1 MLPYREK
8 PANRPGGEPGRPG
21 LEEGRTMNTRASI
34 LLAAVSASALVL
46 AGCGGDQQ
54 GQAQQPAG
62 DRAETGADERTGAT
76 DGETVERSAST
87 EDTEAATT
95 RMEDTGAR
103 GGDNAAE
110 GNGRATEEG
119 SGEDGGRGER
129 VSLEIR
135 GSPGTAFSGVC
146 SVGDEEA
153 ELAGEVPQRFV
164 YYPEGRKIHC
174 ELRKED
180 AGSGNLKVVLAGPGN
195 RIVQQ
200 TNAESGTVELTLSGK
215 GGGSSSSSVSTS
227 TNSSSSS
234 SSSVS
239 SSSVNSSSSSSS
251 NSR

>member
-1 MLPYREK
+1 
-8 PANRPGGEPGRPG
+8 
-21 LEEGRTMNTRASI
+21 MNTRTLI

-46 AGCGGDQQ
+46 AGCGGDQR

-76 DGETVERSAST
+76 DGKTVERSAST
-87 EDTEAATT
+87 EDTEAATMRT
-95 RMEDTGAR
+95 EDTGAR

-110 GNGRATEEG
+110 GNGRATEGG
-119 SGEDGGRGER
+119 SGEDEGRDER

-135 GSPGTAFSGVC
+135 GSPGTAFSGLC

-180 AGSGNLKVVLAGPGN
+180 AGSGNLKVVLAAPGN

-200 TNAESGTVELTLSGK
+200 TNAESGTVELTLSGN
-215 GGGSSSSSVSTS
+215 GGSSSSSVSTS
-227 TNSSSSS
+227 TTSSSSS

>member
-1 MLPYREK
+1 
-8 PANRPGGEPGRPG
+8 
-21 LEEGRTMNTRASI
+21 MNTRAWI
-34 LLAAVSASALVL
+34 LLAAVSVSALVL

-54 GQAQQPAG
+54 GRAQQPAG
-62 DRAETGADERTGAT
+62 DRTETGADERTGVT

-87 EDTEAATT
+87 EDAEAEGAVSRRTEET
-95 RMEDTGAR
+95 RAR
-103 GGDNAAE
+103 GEDDATE

-119 SGEDGGRGER
+119 SREVGGRGER

-135 GSPGTAFSGVC
+135 GDTGTAFSGVC
-146 SVGDEEA
+146 AVGDSEA

-164 YYPEGRKIHC
+164 YYPEGRDIHC
-174 ELRKED
+174 EIRKED
-180 AGSGNLKVVLAGPGN
+180 AGSGNLKVVLAAPGN

-200 TNAESGTVELTLSGK
+200 TNAESGNVELTFSGN
-215 GGGSSSSSVSTS
+215 GGSSSVSTS
-227 TNSSSSS
+227 TTSTGSGNQVNSS

>member
-1 MLPYREK
+1 
-8 PANRPGGEPGRPG
+8 
-21 LEEGRTMNTRASI
+21 MNTRALI

-46 AGCGGDQQ
+46 ASCGGDQQ

-62 DRAETGADERTGAT
+62 DRAETGADERTDAT
-76 DGETVERSAST
+76 DGETVERSASA
-87 EDTEAATT
+87 EDTEAATA
-95 RMEDTGAR
+95 RAEDTGAR
-103 GGDNAAE
+103 GGGNAAE
-110 GNGRATEEG
+110 GNGRAAEEDPE
-119 SGEDGGRGER
+119 EDGGRGER
-129 VSLEIR
+129 VSLEIQ

-164 YYPEGRKIHC
+164 YYPEGREIHC

-180 AGSGNLKVVLAGPGN
+180 AGSGNLKVVLAAPGS

-200 TNAESGTVELTLSGK
+200 TNAESGNVELTFSGN
-215 GGGSSSSSVSTS
+215 GGGSSSVSTS
-227 TNSSSSS
+227 TTSSGSGSQVSSS

>member
-1 MLPYREK
+1 MN
-8 PANRPGGEPGRPG
+8 A
-21 LEEGRTMNTRASI
+21 RTLI

-46 AGCGGDQQ
+46 AGCGGDQR
-54 GQAQQPAG
+54 GQAPQPAG

-95 RMEDTGAR
+95 RAEDTGAR

-110 GNGRATEEG
+110 GNGSASEEG

-164 YYPEGRKIHC
+164 YYPEGREIHC
-174 ELRKED
+174 ELLKED
-180 AGSGNLKVVLAGPGN
+180 AGSGNLKVVLAAPGN

-200 TNAESGTVELTLSGK
+200 TNAESGTVELTFSGN
-215 GGGSSSSSVSTS
+215 GGGSSSVSTS
-227 TNSSSSS
+227 TTSSGSGSQVSSS

>member
-1 MLPYREK
+1 MN
-8 PANRPGGEPGRPG
+8 A
-21 LEEGRTMNTRASI
+21 RTLI

-54 GQAQQPAG
+54 GQAPQPAG

-76 DGETVERSAST
+76 DGETVERNATT

-110 GNGRATEEG
+110 GNGRATEEE

-135 GSPGTAFSGVC
+135 GSPGTVFSGVC
-146 SVGDEEA
+146 SVGEKEA

-180 AGSGNLKVVLAGPGN
+180 AGSGNLKVVLAAPGN

-215 GGGSSSSSVSTS
+215 GGGSSSSVSTS

>member
-1 MLPYREK
+1 
-8 PANRPGGEPGRPG
+8 
-21 LEEGRTMNTRASI
+21 MNIRALI
-34 LLAAVSASALVL
+34 LLAAVSACALVL
-46 AGCGGDQQ
+46 TGCGGDQQ

-76 DGETVERSAST
+76 DGETVERSAGT
-87 EDTEAATT
+87 EGTGT
-95 RMEDTGAR
+95 RGVD
-103 GGDNAAE
+103 DAAE
-110 GNGRATEEG
+110 GNGRATEVG
-119 SGEDGGRGER
+119 SGDDGGRGER
-129 VSLEIR
+129 VSLEVR

-146 SVGDEEA
+146 SVGDGEA

-164 YYPEGRKIHC
+164 YYPEGREIHC

-180 AGSGNLKVVLAGPGN
+180 AGSGNLKVVLAAPGN

-200 TNAESGTVELTLSGK
+200 TNAESGTVELTFSGN
-215 GGGSSSSSVSTS
+215 GGGSSSVSTS
-227 TNSSSSS
+227 TTSSGSGSQVSSS

>member
-1 MLPYREK
+1 
-8 PANRPGGEPGRPG
+8 
-21 LEEGRTMNTRASI
+21 MNTRALI
-34 LLAAVSASALVL
+34 LLAAVSASALVF

-54 GQAQQPAG
+54 EQAAQQPAG
-62 DRAETGADERTGAT
+62 DRAETGADERTDAT
-76 DGETVERSAST
+76 DGETMERSAST
-87 EDTEAATT
+87 EGTEAATT
-95 RMEDTGAR
+95 RTEDTGAR

-110 GNGRATEEG
+110 GNGRANGEG
-119 SGEDGGRGER
+119 SGDDGGRDER

-164 YYPEGRKIHC
+164 YYPEGRKMHC

-180 AGSGNLKVVLAGPGN
+180 AGSGNLKVVLAAPGN
-195 RIVQQ
+195 RIAQQ
-200 TNAESGTVELTLSGK
+200 TNAESGTVELTLSGN
-215 GGGSSSSSVSTS
+215 GGSSSSVSTS
-227 TNSSSSS
+227 TSSSGSGSQVSSS

>member
-1 MLPYREK
+1 
-8 PANRPGGEPGRPG
+8 
-21 LEEGRTMNTRASI
+21 MNTRTLI
-34 LLAAVSASALVL
+34 LLAVVSASALVL

-54 GQAQQPAG
+54 GQAQHPAG
-62 DRAETGADERTGAT
+62 DRAEAGAGERTGAT

-87 EDTEAATT
+87 EDTEAGTT
-95 RMEDTGAR
+95 RAEDTGAR
-103 GGDNAAE
+103 DGDNAAE

-119 SGEDGGRGER
+119 SGEDGRRDER

-146 SVGDEEA
+146 SIGDEEA

-180 AGSGNLKVVLAGPGN
+180 AGSGNLKVVLAAPGN

-200 TNAESGTVELTLSGK
+200 TNAESGAVELTFSGN
-215 GGGSSSSSVSTS
+215 GGGSSSVSTS
-227 TNSSSSS
+227 TTSSGSGTQVSSS

>member
-1 MLPYREK
+1 
-8 PANRPGGEPGRPG
+8 
-21 LEEGRTMNTRASI
+21 
-34 LLAAVSASALVL
+34 L

-54 GQAQQPAG
+54 GQTPQPAG

-180 AGSGNLKVVLAGPGN
+180 AGSGNLKVVLAAPGN

-215 GGGSSSSSVSTS
+215 GGGSSSSVSTS

>member
-1 MLPYREK
+1 
-8 PANRPGGEPGRPG
+8 
-21 LEEGRTMNTRASI
+21 MNIRALI
-34 LLAAVSASALVL
+34 LLVAVSASALVL

-54 GQAQQPAG
+54 GQTQQPAA

-87 EDTEAATT
+87 KDTEAGTT
-95 RMEDTGAR
+95 RAEDTGAR
-103 GGDNAAE
+103 GGDDVAE

-119 SGEDGGRGER
+119 SGEDGGRGEK
-129 VSLEIR
+129 VSLEIQ

-146 SVGDEEA
+146 SVGNEEA

-164 YYPEGRKIHC
+164 YYPKGRKIRC

-180 AGSGNLKVVLAGPGN
+180 AGSGNLKVVLAAPGN

-200 TNAESGTVELTLSGK
+200 TNAESGTVELTFSGD
-215 GGGSSSSSVSTS
+215 GGGGSSSVSTS
-227 TNSSSSS
+227 TTSSGSGTQVSSS
-234 SSSVS
+234 SSSVR

>member
-1 MLPYREK
+1 
-8 PANRPGGEPGRPG
+8 
-21 LEEGRTMNTRASI
+21 MNTRALI
-34 LLAAVSASALVL
+34 VLAAVSASALVL

-54 GQAQQPAG
+54 EQAQQPAG
-62 DRAETGADERTGAT
+62 DRADTGADERTGAT

-87 EDTEAATT
+87 EDTKAATT
-95 RMEDTGAR
+95 RAEDTGAR
-103 GGDNAAE
+103 AGDNAAA

-119 SGEDGGRGER
+119 SGGDGGGGER

-146 SVGDEEA
+146 SVGNEEA

-164 YYPEGRKIHC
+164 YYPEGREIHC

-180 AGSGNLKVVLAGPGN
+180 AGSGNLKVVLAAPGN

-200 TNAESGTVELTLSGK
+200 TNAESGTVELTFSGN
-215 GGGSSSSSVSTS
+215 GSGSSSVSTS
-227 TNSSSSS
+227 TTSSGSGSQVSSS

-239 SSSVNSSSSSSS
+239 SSSS

>member
-1 MLPYREK
+1 
-8 PANRPGGEPGRPG
+8 
-21 LEEGRTMNTRASI
+21 MNTRTLI
-34 LLAAVSASALVL
+34 LLAVVSASALVL
-46 AGCGGDQQ
+46 AGCGGDQR

-76 DGETVERSAST
+76 DGKTVERSAST

-95 RMEDTGAR
+95 RAEDTGAR
-103 GGDNAAE
+103 DGDDAAE

-119 SGEDGGRGER
+119 SGEDGRRDER

-146 SVGDEEA
+146 SIGDEEA

-180 AGSGNLKVVLAGPGN
+180 AGSGNLKVVLAAPGN

-200 TNAESGTVELTLSGK
+200 TNAESGTVELTLSGN
-215 GGGSSSSSVSTS
+215 GGSSSSSVATS
-227 TNSSSSS
+227 TTSSSSS

-239 SSSVNSSSSSSS
+239 SSSVNLSSSSSS